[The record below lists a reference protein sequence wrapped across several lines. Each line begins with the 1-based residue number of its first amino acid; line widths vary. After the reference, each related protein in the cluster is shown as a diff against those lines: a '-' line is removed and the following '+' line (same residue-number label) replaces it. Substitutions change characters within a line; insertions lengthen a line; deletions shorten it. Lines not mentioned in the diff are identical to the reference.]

1 MSDRGVP
8 CTTRVSP
15 VNIKAIPTR
24 TLPAQLAA
32 MQIMSRVFTTVEKQ
46 EAANRVCNFLLYGSE
61 YELLDQDVS
70 LIFGESH

>member
-1 MSDRGVP
+1 M
-8 CTTRVSP
+8 
-15 VNIKAIPTR
+15 NIKAIPSGTI
-24 TLPAQLAA
+24 PAQLTA
-32 MQIMSRVFTTVEKQ
+32 MQIMSSVFTSVEKQ

>member
-1 MSDRGVP
+1 M
-8 CTTRVSP
+8 
-15 VNIKAIPTR
+15 NIKAIPSGTM
-24 TLPAQLAA
+24 PAQLTA
-32 MQIMSRVFTTVEKQ
+32 MQIMSSVFDTVERQ